1 MPIFEYKCPK
11 CGEEKEAMIF
21 SGRDVKAI
29 WCDNCGGTMIKIMSP
44 PAIVYELKADHV
56 QR

>member
-29 WCDNCGGTMIKIMSP
+29 WCDNCGGTMIKIRSP